1 VLKSRRLIW
10 ARDVA
15 HMGGEIILYRVLFGK
30 LKERDRW
37 EEIDVAGR
45 ILLKRTLNK

>member
-1 VLKSRRLIW
+1 MR
-10 ARDVA
+10 
-15 HMGGEIILYRVLFGK
+15 GEIIAYRVLFGK

-45 ILLKRTLNK
+45 ILLKRILNK